1 MRKLVLKVLSIL
13 AAFVLGILG
22 MSYYM
27 TAGNADLTD
36 SMAEATLP
44 LIYMEQDGRLMNLM
58 HGYTQSMDGRY
69 IRDTVLPLPEDRGLK
84 LQIKAGPNQVKK
96 VYYEVR
102 SLDTER
108 LIEDTEADGCSFT
121 EDTVYV
127 QFQLKDLLDPGEEYL
142 LVIRLELEREKE
154 AYYYTHLANLPETH
168 LNDCL
173 RLVDEIH
180 EALFD
185 KENTVN
191 ITQYLE
197 PDASADNNT
206 LDHVTIHSR
215 YRQWIWGD
223 MEVEPDSEVRTF
235 LTEIEDSVA
244 SVRLEYEVVHVNE
257 NQERERYEVQESYRV
272 RYLEH
277 RMYLLAYDRTV
288 NRIFDPQLQVF
299 TPDSIHLGIL
309 NDRVE
314 YRKNDEENIV
324 GFVQNGDL
332 WCYDA
337 AQNKLSRVFG
347 FRDGEDLRCS
357 YGEHD
362 IKIVDVDESGSMN
375 FLVYG
380 YMNRGRHE
388 GKTGVAVY
396 TYNAMTNSVEE
407 RAFIESRKPFPI
419 LRDEVGTL
427 SYVNSKEELYLYLQ
441 GNICRIDLNTREY
454 EKLVSGIPEECCM
467 ISDDGHILAWHEGN
481 SIYES
486 PAVVLLD
493 LETGKSRRV
502 EAGEEFYIRAL
513 GFMGTDFIYGKARK
527 GDIVKDLTGNR
538 IFPMGYVV
546 IENERGKVIQ
556 EFPYEEKGK
565 YVVSISIES
574 NRISQECVAKNEA
587 RGYEAAAPEPITKKV
602 EETVEKIA
610 LETLNSPSKKREYYF
625 SLSENV
631 SASKMKY
638 LMPRQV
644 LFEENRNLN
653 PDGTQEDARYYVYA
667 FDGTFDRAYVS
678 ANEAIRKA
686 HDSMGV
692 VVDRD
697 QNYIWKRGGRKNW
710 TEIAGVEST
719 GQPSEKSS
727 LQAALE
733 VLMSYEKIYGD
744 VGNYLAQGDT
754 PYEILEKHMN
764 GRVLD
769 LSGCSMSMAFY
780 YVSQGY
786 PVLVLRGGDQAELMV
801 GYDLQNVILMNPL
814 TGETYRKGTDDAS
827 EEFESL
833 GNLFVAYLPEK

>member
-1 MRKLVLKVLSIL
+1 MKKLVLKVLSIL

-299 TPDSIHLGIL
+299 TPDSINLGIL
-309 NDRVE
+309 NDRVD
-314 YRKNDEENIV
+314 YRKND
-324 GFVQNGDL
+324 
-332 WCYDA
+332 
-337 AQNKLSRVFG
+337 
-347 FRDGEDLRCS
+347 
-357 YGEHD
+357 
-362 IKIVDVDESGSMN
+362 
-375 FLVYG
+375 
-380 YMNRGRHE
+380 
-388 GKTGVAVY
+388 
-396 TYNAMTNSVEE
+396 
-407 RAFIESRKPFPI
+407 
-419 LRDEVGTL
+419 
-427 SYVNSKEELYLYLQ
+427 
-441 GNICRIDLNTREY
+441 
-454 EKLVSGIPEECCM
+454 
-467 ISDDGHILAWHEGN
+467 
-481 SIYES
+481 
-486 PAVVLLD
+486 
-493 LETGKSRRV
+493 
-502 EAGEEFYIRAL
+502 
-513 GFMGTDFIYGKARK
+513 
-527 GDIVKDLTGNR
+527 
-538 IFPMGYVV
+538 
-546 IENERGKVIQ
+546 
-556 EFPYEEKGK
+556 
-565 YVVSISIES
+565 
-574 NRISQECVAKNEA
+574 
-587 RGYEAAAPEPITKKV
+587 
-602 EETVEKIA
+602 
-610 LETLNSPSKKREYYF
+610 
-625 SLSENV
+625 
-631 SASKMKY
+631 
-638 LMPRQV
+638 
-644 LFEENRNLN
+644 
-653 PDGTQEDARYYVYA
+653 
-667 FDGTFDRAYVS
+667 
-678 ANEAIRKA
+678 
-686 HDSMGV
+686 
-692 VVDRD
+692 
-697 QNYIWKRGGRKNW
+697 
-710 TEIAGVEST
+710 
-719 GQPSEKSS
+719 
-727 LQAALE
+727 
-733 VLMSYEKIYGD
+733 
-744 VGNYLAQGDT
+744 
-754 PYEILEKHMN
+754 
-764 GRVLD
+764 
-769 LSGCSMSMAFY
+769 
-780 YVSQGY
+780 
-786 PVLVLRGGDQAELMV
+786 
-801 GYDLQNVILMNPL
+801 
-814 TGETYRKGTDDAS
+814 
-827 EEFESL
+827 
-833 GNLFVAYLPEK
+833 

>member
-1 MRKLVLKVLSIL
+1 MKKLILKTLSIL

-27 TAGNADLTD
+27 TAGNTDLTD
-36 SMAEATLP
+36 SMADATLP
-44 LIYMEQDGRLMNLM
+44 LIYLERDGRLMNLM
-58 HGYTQSMDGRY
+58 HGYTQSMDARY
-69 IRDTVLPLPEDRGLK
+69 IRDTVLPLPEDRGVK
-84 LQIKAGPNQVKK
+84 LQIKGAPNQVKK
-96 VYYEVR
+96 VFYEVR
-102 SLDTER
+102 SLNTER
-108 LIEDTEADGCSFT
+108 LIEDTEAVDCT
-121 EDTVYV
+121 WVDDTVHA
-127 QFQLKDLLDPGEEYL
+127 QFQLKDLLDPEEEYL
-142 LVIRLELEREKE
+142 LVVRLELDREKE
-154 AYYYTHLANLPETH
+154 AYYYTRLANLPETH
-168 LNDCL
+168 LNECL

-235 LTEIEDSVA
+235 ITEIEDSVA
-244 SVRLEYEVVHVNE
+244 SVRLEYEVAHVNE
-257 NQERERYEVQESYRV
+257 NQERERYEVRESYRV

-288 NRIFDPQLQVF
+288 DRIFDPQLSVF
-299 TPDSIHLGIL
+299 SANTIHLGIL
-309 NDRVE
+309 NGNVE

-324 GFVQNGDL
+324 GFVQNGEL
-332 WCYDA
+332 WCYDV
-337 AQNKLSRVFG
+337 AQNKLSKVFG
-347 FRDGEDLRCS
+347 FRDGNDLRCS

-362 IKIVDVDESGSMN
+362 IKIVNVDESGSMN

-396 TYNAMTNSVEE
+396 TYSAMTNSVEE
-407 RAFIESRKPFPI
+407 RVFIESRKPFSI
-419 LRDEVGTL
+419 LRAEMGTL
-427 SYVNSKEELYLYLQ
+427 SYVNSKEQLYLYLQ
-441 GNICRIDLNTREY
+441 GNICCIDLNTREY
-454 EKLVSGIPEECCM
+454 EELVSGISEECCM

-486 PAVVLLD
+486 QAVVLLN
-493 LETGKSRRV
+493 LETGKRRKV

-513 GFMGTDFIYGKARK
+513 GFMGTDFIYGKARR
-527 GDIVKDLTGNR
+527 DDVVKDLTGNR
-538 IFPMGYVV
+538 IFPMGHVV

-556 EFPYEEKGK
+556 EFSYEEKGK

-574 NRISQECVAKNEA
+574 NRISQECVSKNEA
-587 RGYEAAAPEPITKKV
+587 GGYEAATPEPITKKI
-602 EETVEKIA
+602 EETEEKIA
-610 LETLNSPSKKREYYF
+610 LETLNSPTKKREYYF
-625 SLSENV
+625 ALSE
-631 SASKMKY
+631 SAAASKMKY
-638 LMPRQV
+638 LTPRQV
-644 LFEENRNLN
+644 LFEENRNLA
-653 PDGTQEDARYYVYA
+653 PEGTDEDARLYVYA
-667 FDGTFDRAYVS
+667 FDGSFES
-678 ANEAIRKA
+678 ACTSASEAIRRA
-686 HDSMGV
+686 HEGMGV

-719 GQPSEKSS
+719 GQPSDRSS

-733 VLMSYEKIYGD
+733 VLMSYEKVYGD
-744 VGNYLAQGDT
+744 VGSYLEQGST
-754 PYEILEKHMN
+754 PYEILEKNMN

-769 LSGCSMSMAFY
+769 LSGCSMSMALY

-786 PVLVLRGGDQAELMV
+786 PVLALKGGDQAELMV

-827 EEFESL
+827 EEFEAL